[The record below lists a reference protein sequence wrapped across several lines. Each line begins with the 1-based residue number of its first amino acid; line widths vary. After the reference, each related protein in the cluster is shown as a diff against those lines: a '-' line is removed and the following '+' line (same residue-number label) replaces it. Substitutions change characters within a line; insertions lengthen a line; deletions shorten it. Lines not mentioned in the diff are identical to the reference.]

1 MKTRGGKTD
10 AVRLS
15 IVKRNDLTPLCP
27 HCDRELTEVYA
38 KTEGTGFIFGK
49 DVMYFCPHCL
59 KVLGFAQS
67 RMI

>member
-1 MKTRGGKTD
+1 MSKTSPKTFK
-10 AVRLS
+10 V
-15 IVKRNDLTPLCP
+15 VKRNDLSPLCS
-27 HCDRELTEVYA
+27 HCNNELTEVYS
-38 KTEGTGFIFGK
+38 KTEGTGFIMGK

>member
-1 MKTRGGKTD
+1 MGNNSNRPMNI
-10 AVRLS
+10 VR
-15 IVKRNDLTPLCP
+15 RNDLSPLCG
-27 HCDRELTEVYA
+27 HCGKELTEVYS
-38 KTEGTGFIFGK
+38 KTKGTGFVVGK

>member
-1 MKTRGGKTD
+1 MSKAETK
-10 AVRLS
+10 ALNV
-15 IVKRNDLTPLCP
+15 IKRNDLMPLCC
-27 HCDRELTEVYA
+27 HCNKELTEVYS
-38 KTEGTGFIFGK
+38 KTKGTGFVVGK

>member
-1 MKTRGGKTD
+1 MNKTD
-10 AVRLS
+10 LKKLNV
-15 IVKRNDLTPLCP
+15 VKRNDLTPLCC
-27 HCDRELTEVYA
+27 HCSKELTEVYS
-38 KTEGTGFIFGK
+38 KTEGTGFIVGK

>member
-1 MKTRGGKTD
+1 MSKANQNKLN
-10 AVRLS
+10 V
-15 IVKRNDLTPLCP
+15 IKRNDLTPLCS
-27 HCDRELTEVYA
+27 HCSKELKAVYS
-38 KTEGTGFIFGK
+38 KTQGTGFVVGK